1 MSDPISIVKQLSKAF
16 ETKNVEAYRA
26 LLHPK
31 YTFSGPCM
39 QFSNPDEAVAM
50 LGECPMKARSEN
62 AQFIASGDQ
71 VVSIFDWVVSEP
83 FQATIRMAEHT
94 TIKDGKILRSELFY
108 DSAKFP
114 AEFMEAMKAQA

>member
-16 ETKNVEAYRA
+16 ETKNAQAYRA

-39 QFSNPDEAVAM
+39 QLSSPDEAVAM
-50 LGECPMKARSEN
+50 LSECPMKARTEN

-71 VVSIFDWVVSEP
+71 VVQIFDWVVTEP
-83 FQATIRMAEHT
+83 FQGTLRMAEHI

-114 AEFMEAMKAQA
+114 AEILEAMKASA